1 VLWAGDW
8 NWTVD
13 VAADV
18 AVVNYWAQ
26 TDKFFK
32 AIVECWAIGQLV
44 IASIPVTIRTGGFHC
59 NKSFTTHVPLLTT
72 MHVSPLAVNYWAT
85 CYTFEVNCSTAVG
98 CELCRALVF
107 HWFGSLHILFCSALT
122 CCFVIVW
129 FTVISSL
136 RTFCWSRPGAVASRY
151 HVLSHLLVC
160 ANTVSN
166 FKLAPLENCAEKKL
180 ENLRRELLQKCTA
193 IQENVL
199 KLCLCFTVQVWSKMI
214 MMNNNCLF

>member
-1 VLWAGDW
+1 
-8 NWTVD
+8 
-13 VAADV
+13 
-18 AVVNYWAQ
+18 
-26 TDKFFK
+26 
-32 AIVECWAIGQLV
+32 V

-72 MHVSPLAVNYWAT
+72 MHVSPLAVNYWAI

-151 HVLSHLLVC
+151 HVLSRLLVC

-166 FKLAPLENCAEKKL
+166 FKLAPLKIVQKKWKTCAGNYYKNALQCAKIMPMFYSASLIENDHDE
-180 ENLRRELLQKCTA
+180 
-193 IQENVL
+193 
-199 KLCLCFTVQVWSKMI
+199 
-214 MMNNNCLF
+214 

>member
-1 VLWAGDW
+1 MLWAGDW
-8 NWTVD
+8 NLTVN

-151 HVLSHLLVC
+151 HVLSRLLVC

-166 FKLAPLENCAEKKL
+166 FSPPWKLCRKKIGKLAQGIITKMHCNSGKCAKIMPMFYSASL
-180 ENLRRELLQKCTA
+180 
-193 IQENVL
+193 
-199 KLCLCFTVQVWSKMI
+199 SKMI
-214 MMNNNCLF
+214 TMNNNCLF